1 MESKIGKAYL
11 KGGKYMISKHK
22 LYKIALV
29 SIFMVLMLV
38 STAGAV
44 RFGDVILKTDPC
56 TQSVDFLKFP
66 ACGCD
71 WGCGSQTWDHGETG
85 RRDIGHEVIL
95 KTDPCTQSVDFLKFP
110 AC

>member
-1 MESKIGKAYL
+1 
-11 KGGKYMISKHK
+11 MISKHK

-29 SIFMVLMLV
+29 SIFMVLMLG

-71 WGCGSQTWDHGETG
+71 
-85 RRDIGHEVIL
+85 
-95 KTDPCTQSVDFLKFP
+95 
-110 AC
+110 

>member
-1 MESKIGKAYL
+1 MDSKIGKAHL

-22 LYKIALV
+22 LYKMALV
-29 SIFMVLMLV
+29 SIFMVLMLG

-66 ACGCD
+66 ACWCD
-71 WGCGSQTWDHGETG
+71 WVSGSFMDHFRHLLTSY
-85 RRDIGHEVIL
+85 DSGHENS
-95 KTDPCTQSVDFLKFP
+95 TG
-110 AC
+110 